1 MTDHK
6 HVVQSEVRKHT
17 DFLLSYEGYGKNARS
32 VIGNRAQRRET
43 VKMTRDAAILKMI
56 DVFRKDR
63 DIDEGKVMHHL
74 QVLLDTKPPDD
85 ERSFDEKERERDH
98 RIAQLDAMTAD
109 ELDLVKD
116 CIRALERIAP
126 D

>member
-1 MTDHK
+1 
-6 HVVQSEVRKHT
+6 
-17 DFLLSYEGYGKNARS
+17 
-32 VIGNRAQRRET
+32 
-43 VKMTRDAAILKMI
+43 MTRDAAILKTI
-56 DVFRKDR
+56 GLFRKDL

-85 ERSFDEKERERDH
+85 ERSFDEKERERDR

-109 ELDLVKD
+109 ELEVLKD
-116 CIRALERIAP
+116 SIRVLERIAP